1 MLTERRERKADWR
14 GEREKE
20 NWKGSCSRRKT
31 KKEKTWKNGKR
42 CPKKSTTTERNS
54 PLWGKCT
61 KLNTVVVRM
70 GDGIKQQFVKK
81 GVHCVSVWD

>member
-1 MLTERRERKADWR
+1 MLTEGWKRKADWR

-31 KKEKTWKNGKR
+31 KKEKTWKRGKR

-61 KLNTVVVRM
+61 NTVVFRM
-70 GDGIKQQFVKK
+70 GDGIKQQFCEKK
-81 GVHCVSVWD
+81 SVHCVSVWD